1 MKPKGGKREGAGRK
15 PIQFDWE
22 SIDTLLMIACTGEE
36 IASVLGVDYKTIE
49 RRCQSEKGI
58 DFGEYIK
65 NGINKNFKP
74 SLRRTQRTVALGKLN
89 DDGSWLEKPNVTML
103 IWLGKQYL
111 GQSDKSDITT
121 GGDKITEIDYSKL
134 SEATLKE
141 IVNAKNSKG

>member
-36 IASVLGVDYKTIE
+36 IASVLGVDYDTIQS
-49 RRCQSEKGI
+49 RCKKEKNI
-58 DFGEYIK
+58 DFSEYIK

-74 SLRRTQRTVALGKLN
+74 SLRRTQRTVALGKMDSEGN
-89 DDGSWLEKPNVTML
+89 WTEKPNVTML

-141 IVNAKNSKG
+141 IVNAKHSKD